1 MQAQSG
7 LTNGFR
13 SRPSS
18 EAMSR
23 SQVYY
28 WKCDRPAAFHGTA
41 QRGAADEA
49 LEQQLLGA
57 LEGCFKSSVIL
68 TPAHG
73 QGNHLTWRAQTAGQE
88 MFIRVENGPEQDNHL
103 QMESTVMELT
113 RHAGVQVP
121 KVFATDATRRDVPFA
136 WQALEY
142 LPWPDLN
149 HFHKGGTLRLPEIAE
164 AIGNS
169 VARWQAIQP
178 SNFGPFDSQVWDEE
192 KQLCGFHS
200 GYENYFQLRL
210 SEHLDFLVKS
220 GFLPLKQSDLIHTVL
235 QEHHSLLTLEKG
247 CLVHKDLALWNVLGT
262 EGEVK
267 AFIDFD
273 DAISGD
279 PMDDL
284 SLLGCFHDGIF
295 LQKAFEGYQTIRPLP
310 SEYRRRFWMHLI
322 RNMLVKAVIRVGAG
336 YFQRDSGFFLIGS
349 DGSGAALEQ
358 FTKDRLRLALDGL
371 QTNAEI
377 SLL

>member
-1 MQAQSG
+1 
-7 LTNGFR
+7 
-13 SRPSS
+13 
-18 EAMSR
+18 MSR

-28 WKCDRPAAFHGTA
+28 WKCDRPAAFHGTD
-41 QRGAADEA
+41 QQGSADA
-49 LEQQLLGA
+49 VLERQLLAA
-57 LEGCFKSSVIL
+57 LEGRFKSPVQL

-73 QGNHLTWRAQTAGQE
+73 QGNHLTWRTQTAGQE

-113 RHAGVQVP
+113 RRAGLP
-121 KVFATDATRRDVPFA
+121 LPEVFATDSTRRDVPFA

-142 LPWPDLN
+142 IPSPDLN
-149 HFHKGGTLRLPEIAE
+149 HFYKAGTLRLPEIAVQ
-164 AIGNS
+164 IGSS
-169 VARWQAIQP
+169 VARWQALQP
-178 SNFGPFDSQVWDEE
+178 RRFGPFDSQVWDEE
-192 KQLCGFHS
+192 KTLCGFHPK
-200 GYENYFQLRL
+200 YETYFQLRL
-210 SEHLDFLVKS
+210 NEHLDFLVKS
-220 GFLPLKQSDLIHTVL
+220 GFVPLKQSDLIHSVL
-235 QEHHSLLTLEKG
+235 KEHRSLLAIEEG
-247 CLVHKDLALWNVLGT
+247 CLVHKDLALWNILGT

-284 SLLGCFHDGIF
+284 SLLGCFHDGLF
-295 LQKAFEGYQTIRPLP
+295 LQKAIEGYQSIRPLP
-310 SEYRRRFWMHLI
+310 SEYRRRFWMHLL
-322 RNMLVKAVIRVGAG
+322 RNMIVKSVIRLGAG

-358 FTKDRLRLALDGL
+358 FTKDRLRRALDGL